1 MGMSLTW
8 ITDSVAGQ
16 APPVSPQNAAIALAD
31 QPPLSWAE
39 LHALELRYASAL
51 LAAGI
56 QKGDRVGM
64 LLKNSTDY
72 IALYLAVARAG
83 AIAVRLNWR
92 LAPAELE
99 FIINDSGAGLLFFD
113 QEYVDGV
120 ARIRADL
127 ATTTYVVRGGGEAPS
142 WAVPFDTFVDVEAAP
157 VSAFPL
163 TSLDDPV
170 ALMYTSG
177 TTGRPKGAIWTHGN
191 DLWFASIQGL
201 RWGYGTDTVALTAG
215 PLFHA
220 GGFEALLLGAL
231 CSHGTAV
238 TYSSG
243 GFDLTDYLAV
253 GRERGATDMLLYSFM
268 VPELLRLPHVASLV
282 PSTLRRIVCG
292 GDTLMPWVYEVMEE
306 KLPDVEL
313 VQVFGLTEG
322 GAISTCLEGKDRA
335 HAGSVGR
342 PMPMTQVRVVAPDG
356 TDAPAGES
364 GEIWVR
370 SPAVSGG
377 YWNRPEASAET
388 FVDGWCRTGDLGA
401 LDADGFLSIGGRAK
415 DMIRTGGENVYPA
428 EVEAV
433 LTTAP
438 GVADAAVV
446 GVPDARWVEVGCAV
460 LVPLAGASIDVEEVR
475 KHCLDRLAKYKV
487 PHHFVVKPDLPRTAS
502 GKVKKF
508 ELRDQYRA
516 ASDHVNA

>member
-8 ITDSVAGQ
+8 ITDAVAGQ
-16 APPVSPQNAAIALAD
+16 APPVSPEKAAVALAD
-31 QPPLSWAE
+31 QPALSWKE
-39 LHALELRYASAL
+39 LHEVSWRYASAL
-51 LAAGI
+51 VEAGVR
-56 QKGDRVGM
+56 KGDRVGM
-64 LLKNSTDY
+64 LMKNSTDY
-72 IALYLAVARAG
+72 IALYLAIARAG

-99 FIINDSGAGLLFFD
+99 FILNDSGADLLVFD
-113 QEYVDGV
+113 GEYADGI
-120 ARIRADL
+120 ARIRSGLSA
-127 ATTTYVVRGGGEAPS
+127 TTYVVRGDGPEAP
-142 WAVPFDTFVDVEAAP
+142 WAIPFASFVDVEAAP
-157 VSAFPL
+157 AEAFPV

-201 RWGYGTDTVALTAG
+201 RWGYDSNTVALTAG

-220 GGFEALLLGAL
+220 GGFEALLLGVL

-238 TYSSG
+238 TYPSG
-243 GFDLTDYLAV
+243 GFDLKTYLAV
-253 GRERGATDMLLYSFM
+253 ARDRGATDMLVYSFM
-268 VPELLRLPHVASLV
+268 VPELLRLPDLTALI
-282 PSTLRRIVCG
+282 PTTLRRVVCG
-292 GDTLMPWVYEVMEE
+292 GDTLMPWVYEAMAQQ
-306 KLPDVEL
+306 LPGIEL

-322 GAISTCLEGKDRA
+322 GAISTCLEGKDSA

-342 PMPMTQVRVVAPDG
+342 PMPLTQVRVVDDEG
-356 TDAPAGES
+356 RDLPAGES
-364 GEIWVR
+364 GEIWVK

-401 LDADGFLSIGGRAK
+401 LDAEGFLSIGGRAK

-460 LVPLAGASIDVEEVR
+460 LVPLEGETIDVELVR
-475 KHCLDRLAKYKV
+475 QHCLDHLAKYKV
-487 PHHFVVKPDLPRTAS
+487 PHHFVLESSLPRTAS

-508 ELRDQYRA
+508 ELRDEYRTL
-516 ASDHVNA
+516 SDQVTA